1 MASSHRRVH
10 RSPRTRSLA
19 GAIVLITAVA
29 GLLSVGASATPDA
42 PAQASALVI
51 NSAQAPATLDPA
63 AGCLA
68 PEVGFIA
75 NFYARLTQYGTK
87 PGPNGTREVD
97 PANIRPWLARSW
109 TISKNGLTYTF
120 KLRSGLKFPSGK
132 PVNAAAVKYSWDR
145 ASTMALCG
153 SAFLLD
159 NRFDPVLIK
168 SVSAPDAETVVLRL
182 TGPNQNMLQDLATPA
197 AGIVDP
203 AAVKAHGGVKAG
215 KVNTW
220 MASHVAG
227 YGPYLLQSYQANKSA
242 VLVANPTFFDPPAS
256 KRIIVNFIS
265 SDPTLLLNARSG
277 KADVTLGLTKQS
289 VNSLKSNS
297 CCRIVANDGPFAQQ
311 VVFNNKRAPFTNKTF
326 REALTYA
333 VPYKDILS
341 KIVYG
346 YGKLFY
352 GEWVPYFPWFDP
364 KIGKPRPYDMKKAQ
378 ALIARSGVKTPITIG
393 LLLPEGDNVGEQVA
407 TTLQGVWRQ
416 LGITVNITKATSA
429 NYIDTL
435 NAHKHQAAMYL
446 DGPGVIAPDYFW
458 GYDATCGIT
467 YSYTQFC
474 SKAADRM
481 IRQLWTTKDAAQR
494 KKLTD
499 GANKLWVAGS
509 PAIKVY
515 ADRHVAV
522 LSPRVKGYVYSH
534 LPEFR
539 GWSK

>member
-1 MASSHRRVH
+1 
-10 RSPRTRSLA
+10 
-19 GAIVLITAVA
+19 
-29 GLLSVGASATPDA
+29 
-42 PAQASALVI
+42 VI

-87 PGPNGTREVD
+87 AGPNGTREVD
-97 PANIRPWLARSW
+97 PSNIRPWLARSW

-145 ASTMALCG
+145 AMNMALCG

-159 NRFDPVLIK
+159 NRFDPVVIK
-168 SVSAPDAETVVLRL
+168 SVSAPDAQTVVLRL

-242 VLVANPTFFDPPAS
+242 VLVANPTFYDPPAS

-341 KIVYG
+341 RIVYG

-352 GEWVPYFPWFDP
+352 GEWVPYFPWFDA

-481 IRQLWTTKDAAQR
+481 IRQLWTTKDAAKR

-515 ADRHVAV
+515 ADRYVAV